1 MRSIL
6 KSIFKNKTLLFII
19 TVLMFSFL
27 LAGCKNGGDTNQVD
41 NTPKEYEAVE
51 KTIGLNGG
59 EVKDEKSGLGLTI
72 PSGALEKDTN
82 ISVQYVENKEHV
94 SIDLLTSFLGAAE
107 FKPSGTVFSE
117 PVEVSMNLTEAPS
130 NSTICVFCYDEVN
143 NVWDFITDA
152 NCNGKTATFKIT
164 HFSKYQCLNITEAMY
179 SKYIDLVNQA
189 QRDGKSDSWITE
201 SYRDYLV
208 NEKHVM
214 DYYEESGGYYY
225 EPVGLFIGGAYQLN
239 GKQGDGDELT
249 KRYGESNKV
258 GNTYGYSKVGGKTV
272 SYAEAKSELGKTKE
286 KKDVIDVTVTIDY
299 KMIKPTIDLTASK
312 TTLKRGEVA
321 TVNVYCHYA
330 KAGNTIYPDFA
341 LPNYKLQIQKPT
353 HLSVENTEVTT
364 NDSGKAV
371 FTVKSKDG
379 EKDTV
384 KVTFDVAGDFG
395 THAEGSI
402 TFRKEEDNTYN
413 LSGHIV
419 ETYEFEHSY
428 DPSRY
433 EEDEYTKYDIIKP
446 GKVKITIEYDI
457 EGTISWTKFGSL
469 SGEVGYKNIT
479 AKLESTAAEL
489 KGKKAYSVVA
499 GNKLWTNFHS
509 IYEPFKDATYTIT
522 DVPKTSYTGSTS
534 ILTIAL
540 FEEGQSYEFV
550 NILTSGYIYSASDDS
565 ESSDTFGCDFTSIT
579 SAPFILDGFE
589 LKTGTQTITVDSFK
603 DSRYAHINRYSDGD
617 KFEVN
622 DPYVFN
628 MKVSTTQTITISE

>member
-1 MRSIL
+1 MRAIL
-6 KSIFKNKTLLFII
+6 KSIFKNKTLLFTI

-27 LAGCKNGGDTNQVD
+27 LSGCKNGGDTNQVD

-51 KTIGLNGG
+51 KTIGVNGG

-94 SIDLLTSFLGAAE
+94 STDLLTSFLGAAE

-117 PVEVSMNLTEAPS
+117 PVEVSMNLTEAPL
-130 NSTICVFCYDEVN
+130 NSTVCVFCYDEEN

-152 NCNGKTATFKIT
+152 NCNGKIATFNIT

-214 DYYEESGGYYY
+214 DYYEEFGGYYY

-299 KMIKPTIDLTASK
+299 KMIKPTIDLTATK
-312 TTLKRGEVA
+312 TTLKKGETA

-330 KAGNTIYPDFA
+330 KPGNTIYPDFA
-341 LPNYKLQIQKPT
+341 LPNYRLTIQKPS
-353 HLSVENTEVTT
+353 HLTIDNTEVTT
-364 NDSGKAV
+364 NNSGKAM
-371 FTVKSKDG
+371 FTVQSKDG

-384 KVTFDVAGDFG
+384 KITFDVAGDFG
-395 THAEGSI
+395 THAEGFISFCENDAFSI
-402 TFRKEEDNTYN
+402 SGKVIQEFNVANYIVPLDTEGTVIKEGSGILVFTYFFTGN
-413 LSGHIV
+413 ITKKDGNKV
-419 ETYEFEHSY
+419 EGTIKIT
-428 DPSRY
+428 DA
-433 EEDEYTKYDIIKP
+433 TAIIKASNP
-446 GKVKITIEYDI
+446 YELFYDFGNGYSGTIEYNLFNSI
-457 EGTISWTKFGSL
+457 EEIDFDSKNIKFTGTISNDGNCSININSWD
-469 SGEVGYKNIT
+469 SGVYVAIQEKETFDGGENPIT
-479 AKLESTAAEL
+479 ANNQLNIVFKTNSFLEFDLEKGIQTKSYSSL
-489 KGKKAYSVVA
+489 K
-499 GNKLWTNFHS
+499 
-509 IYEPFKDATYTIT
+509 
-522 DVPKTSYTGSTS
+522 
-534 ILTIAL
+534 
-540 FEEGQSYEFV
+540 
-550 NILTSGYIYSASDDS
+550 
-565 ESSDTFGCDFTSIT
+565 
-579 SAPFILDGFE
+579 
-589 LKTGTQTITVDSFK
+589 DSFK
-603 DSRYAHINRYSDGD
+603 WDWHFFYEEEFTLDYTGNTRL
-617 KFEVN
+617 E
-622 DPYVFN
+622 
-628 MKVSTTQTITISE
+628 ITLNEE